1 MRGIHESNVEKIFGE
16 DLLFAIGANLG
27 SEIRGADSGYSM
39 MTVDCPVNSNRLRQ
53 RMFLQAIMSSF
64 RTM

>member
-1 MRGIHESNVEKIFGE
+1 MACAFCRPE
-16 DLLFAIGANLG
+16 DLCNPSSASALPRIYEAFDPRRAAGA
-27 SEIRGADSGYSM
+27 YSM
-39 MTVDCPVNSNRLRQ
+39 ITVDCPEISNRLRQ